1 MASVAGVHVR
11 PEIDAERPP
20 QDHADAVGR
29 SDPDRP
35 EADAHDER
43 DAEGQHR
50 RDRDRARAP
59 AEMAGDADRSD
70 LVGQDPG

>member
-11 PEIDAERPP
+11 PEVDAERPP

-35 EADAHDER
+35 ETDAHDEG
-43 DAEGQHR
+43 DAEGKDG
-50 RDRDRARAP
+50 RDRDDARAP
-59 AEMAGDADRSD
+59 TEVAGDADRSD